1 MSIMKLMEDIVTRP
15 KIDYEPGNFKSLA
28 ETPLGKKL
36 WVFLTR
42 DDIVTRMDTAT
53 DLGNPAVA
61 GIEEPLLEEFGDEVL
76 ERRVKQMIGHMVRQ
90 VMEAENYEIDQQ
102 NVTINSAVFA
112 KGTRYRRHDW
122 QRLNVFRDSKS
133 PKSLCFAAHRDA
145 EKLPAPKGDGQWK
158 FWASFATTLRGH
170 IVYGID
176 VREVRKEVVNKGY
189 AQRLRKRTLR
199 AS

>member
-1 MSIMKLMEDIVTRP
+1 MERPMSE
-15 KIDYEPGNFKSLA
+15 YEPGNFKTLA

-36 WVFLTR
+36 WPFLNRT
-42 DDIVTRMDTAT
+42 DIVTRMDTAT

-61 GIEEPLLEEFGDEVL
+61 GIEEALLAEFGDEFGDEIL
-76 ERRVKQMIGHMVRQ
+76 DDRVKQMIGHMVRQ
-90 VMEAENYEIDQQ
+90 VMEAEGYEIEKQ
-102 NVTINSAVFA
+102 NVTIASAVFS

-122 QRLNVFRDSKS
+122 QRLNVFRSSKNQR
-133 PKSLCFAAHRDA
+133 SLCFAGHRDA
-145 EKLPAPKGDGQWK
+145 DKLPAPNDGGQWK

-176 VREVRKEVVNKGY
+176 VRQVHEEVSDRGY
-189 AQRLRKRTLR
+189 ALRDHKRMLR

>member
-1 MSIMKLMEDIVTRP
+1 MARL
-15 KIDYEPGNFKSLA
+15 IDEYDPGNFKSLA

-36 WVFLTR
+36 WPFLNR
-42 DDIVTRMDTAT
+42 PDIVTRMDTAT

-61 GIEEPLLEEFGDEVL
+61 GIEEALLAEFGDEFGEEVL
-76 ERRVKQMIGHMVRQ
+76 DDRVKQMIGHMVRQ
-90 VMEAENYEIDQQ
+90 VMEAEGYEIEKQ
-102 NVTINSAVFA
+102 NVTIASAVFS

-122 QRLNVFRDSKS
+122 QRLNVFRSSKN
-133 PKSLCFAAHRDA
+133 PRSLCFAGHRDA
-145 EKLPAPKGDGQWK
+145 DKLPAPNDGGQWK

-176 VREVRKEVVNKGY
+176 VREVREEVGDKGY
-189 AQRLRKRTLR
+189 ALRDLKRMLR